1 MSALR
6 LSDIRKKAIGKSV
19 GAVGRSVL
27 HPGQQQ
33 SAQIC
38 AIPSPEGAMNET
50 RKIAAI
56 LVSDVVGYS
65 RLVGADEDRTLA
77 RLRALRS
84 DMIDPIIAVHHGR
97 VVKRTGDG
105 SIVEFRS
112 VTDAV
117 RCALE
122 VQEGMVERNAGLSAD
137 RRIEFRIGI
146 HLGEIIEESD
156 GDLMGDGVNIAA
168 RLEGICEVGGVCLS
182 EDAYRQVRDKIKE
195 QFINLGEQALKN
207 IARPMRAY
215 RVISDWNLPKT
226 GPIRPELSPTQL
238 VLPDK
243 PSLAVLPFQNMSG
256 DVEQEYFADGI
267 VEELTTA
274 LSRFG
279 NFSVVSRSSAFVYK
293 NRVVDVRQTAK
304 ELGVRYLLEGGVRRQ
319 DKRVRVTAKLLD
331 AAAGSHL
338 WADKFEGNVDDIFDF
353 QDKITETVVGLIEP
367 KIRLAEIERARRKR
381 PDSLDAYDLYL
392 RALPLVY
399 GVAHD
404 GYAVAIDLLKRAI
417 KLDPDFA
424 LALAYAS
431 WTLEKRI
438 TLGLPS
444 LGDDDEAECLRFAQ
458 AALRADG
465 DEPLVLAIVGFVTIV
480 IGGSFETGLATLRRA
495 VEANPN
501 NLVALNLCGVGNMLV
516 GDIDESAA
524 RHHRALRLSPNAPDA
539 FWSLTGLGMAE
550 LLNGNFESAI
560 NWCLRSLA
568 TFNEWPMT
576 YWALIPSYAHLDRM
590 DEARAALG
598 RLLAIVPGTTEAS
611 VLGNP
616 RFAGRLEVQMAGLR
630 KAGLPR
636 A

>member
-1 MSALR
+1 MNAGTR
-6 LSDIRKKAIGKSV
+6 LQVAFV
-19 GAVGRSVL
+19 GA
-27 HPGQQQ
+27 
-33 SAQIC
+33 
-38 AIPSPEGAMNET
+38 AM
-50 RKIAAI
+50 KIAAI

-84 DMIDPIIAVHHGR
+84 DMIDPTIAVHHGR

-105 SIVEFRS
+105 AIVEFRS
-112 VTDAV
+112 VIDAV
-117 RCALE
+117 RCAIE
-122 VQEGMVERNAGLSAD
+122 VQSGMVERNAGLPPE

-146 HLGEIIEESD
+146 HLGDIVEESD

-168 RLEGICEVGGVCLS
+168 RLEGICEVGGVCIS

-195 QFINLGEQALKN
+195 QFVDLGEKALKN

-215 RVISDWNLPKT
+215 QVISDRSTPKT
-226 GPIRPELSPTQL
+226 QPTSPEPASMQP
-238 VLPDK
+238 VLADK
-243 PSLAVLPFQNMSG
+243 PSVAVLPFQNMSG

-267 VEELTTA
+267 VEDLTTA

-279 NFSVVSRSSAFVYK
+279 TFSVVSRSSAFVYK
-293 NRVVDVRQTAK
+293 NRAIDLRQAAK

-338 WADKFEGNVDDIFDF
+338 WAEKFDGNADDIFDF
-353 QDKITETVVGLIEP
+353 QDKITESVVGLIEP

-399 GVAHD
+399 GMDHD
-404 GYAVAIDLLKRAI
+404 GYAVAIDLLKRAV

-431 WTLEKRI
+431 WALEKRL
-438 TLGLPS
+438 TLRLPR
-444 LGDDDEAECLRFAQ
+444 LGDDDEAECLALAQ
-458 AALRADG
+458 AALTADG

-480 IGGSFETGLATLRRA
+480 VGGSFETGLATVRRA

-501 NLVALNLCGVGNMLV
+501 NIVALNLCGAANMLV

-524 RHHRALRLSPNAPDA
+524 LHHRALRLSPNAPDA
-539 FWSLTGLGMAE
+539 FWSLTGIGMAE
-550 LLNGNFESAI
+550 LLKGNFESAI

-576 YWALIPSYAHLDRM
+576 YWALVPSYAHLDRM

-598 RLLAIVPGTTEAS
+598 KLLAISARDHGGFDSGQSAICQAVGGADGRTAK
-611 VLGNP
+611 
-616 RFAGRLEVQMAGLR
+616 GRLAAGIGALR
-630 KAGLPR
+630 PAFVSSKSASRHFHSLGGSGGGV
-636 A
+636 

>member
-1 MSALR
+1 MT
-6 LSDIRKKAIGKSV
+6 
-19 GAVGRSVL
+19 
-27 HPGQQQ
+27 
-33 SAQIC
+33 
-38 AIPSPEGAMNET
+38 ET

-65 RLVGADEDRTLA
+65 RLVGEDEDRTLA

-84 DMIDPIIAVHHGR
+84 DLIDPIIAVHHGR

-105 SIVEFRS
+105 AIVEFRS
-112 VTDAV
+112 VIDAV
-117 RCALE
+117 RCAIE
-122 VQEGMVERNAGLSAD
+122 VQSGMVERNAGLPPE
-137 RRIEFRIGI
+137 RCIEFRIGI
-146 HLGEIIEESD
+146 HLGDVVEESD

-168 RLEGICEVGGVCLS
+168 RLEGICEVGGVCMS

-195 QFINLGEQALKN
+195 QFVDLGEKALKN

-215 RVISDWNLPKT
+215 QVISDRSTPKT
-226 GPIRPELSPTQL
+226 QLTSPEPPSMQP
-238 VLPDK
+238 VLADK
-243 PSLAVLPFQNMSG
+243 PSVAVLPFQNMSG
-256 DVEQEYFADGI
+256 DAEQEYFADGI
-267 VEELTTA
+267 VEDLTTA

-279 NFSVVSRSSAFVYK
+279 TFSVVSRSSAFVYK
-293 NRVVDVRQTAK
+293 NRAVDLRQAAK

-319 DKRVRVTAKLLD
+319 YKRVRVTAKLLD

-338 WADKFEGNVDDIFDF
+338 WAERFDGNADDIFDF
-353 QDKITETVVGLIEP
+353 QDKITESVVGLIEP

-399 GVAHD
+399 GTDHD
-404 GYAVAIDLLKRAI
+404 GYAVAIDLLKRAV

-424 LALAYAS
+424 LALAYAA
-431 WTLEKRI
+431 WAMEKRL
-438 TLGLPS
+438 TLRLPG
-444 LGDDDEAECLRFAQ
+444 LGDDDEAECLALAQ
-458 AALRADG
+458 AALTADG
-465 DEPLVLAIVGFVTIV
+465 DEPLVLAIVGFVTIAV
-480 IGGSFETGLATLRRA
+480 GGSFETGLATLRRA

-501 NLVALNLCGVGNMLV
+501 NLVALNLCGAANMLV

-524 RHHRALRLSPNAPDA
+524 LHHRALRLSPNAPDA
-539 FWSLTGLGMAE
+539 FWSLTGIGMAE
-550 LLNGNFESAI
+550 LLKGNFESAI

-576 YWALIPSYAHLDRM
+576 YWALVPSYAHLDRM

-598 RLLAIVPGTTEAS
+598 KLLAIVPGTTVAS
-611 VLGNP
+611 ILGDP

-630 KAGLPR
+630 KAGLPPV
-636 A
+636 